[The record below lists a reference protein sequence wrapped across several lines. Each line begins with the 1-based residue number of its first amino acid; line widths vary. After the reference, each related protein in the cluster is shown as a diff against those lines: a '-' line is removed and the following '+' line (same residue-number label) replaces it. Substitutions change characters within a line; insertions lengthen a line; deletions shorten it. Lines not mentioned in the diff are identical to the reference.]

1 MCCTHTLNLV
11 ASKDTDKFL
20 STSSASKAVYRNS
33 FAKSSALWNKANRST
48 VASDAVQ
55 EVTQRRLIVPNA
67 TRWNSFYNAVVRVT
81 ENPLAELNELCTKLE
96 LRCFTER
103 EFKFLKEYSA
113 VLKPVSR
120 GLDIL
125 QGEDNCFFGSL
136 LPTLEAIIKKVVTL
150 KPDLSSMTVRLAGCI
165 EDAIRTRFQ
174 KVFNDDDAIIVAI
187 TVPKFKLKWVETQS
201 KKDRYKQMLIQE
213 MRLHA
218 AGNDAV
224 VVEETQAE
232 KKDDFYDFQSDEE
245 SDSQGNV
252 ETEANDYLY
261 NAKTIESLH
270 QYPVVKRLFILHNT
284 ALPSS
289 APVER
294 LFSLGGL
301 VLTSRRNRLTDDRFE
316 KLLLMRYNKDFLH
329 I

>member
-1 MCCTHTLNLV
+1 MAFEDIDELLTLDPEETNIDDDLTQVQYDLPLHYRCAAHTLNLV
-11 ASKDTDKFL
+11 ASKDADKFL

-33 FAKSSALWNKANRST
+33 FAKSSALWNKANRLT

-67 TRWNSFYNAVVRVT
+67 TKWNSFYNAVVRVT

-120 GLDIL
+120 SLDIL

-150 KPDLSSMTVRLAGCI
+150 KPDLSSMTVGLAGCI
-165 EDAIRTRFQ
+165 EDTIRTRFQ
-174 KVFNDDDAIIVAI
+174 KVFNDDNAIIAAI

-201 KKDRYKQMLIQE
+201 QKDRYK
-213 MRLHA
+213 
-218 AGNDAV
+218 
-224 VVEETQAE
+224 
-232 KKDDFYDFQSDEE
+232 
-245 SDSQGNV
+245 
-252 ETEANDYLY
+252 
-261 NAKTIESLH
+261 
-270 QYPVVKRLFILHNT
+270 
-284 ALPSS
+284 
-289 APVER
+289 
-294 LFSLGGL
+294 
-301 VLTSRRNRLTDDRFE
+301 
-316 KLLLMRYNKDFLH
+316 
-329 I
+329 